1 MNSTSLSSESRALT
15 ARGTMQPWQFF
26 LTASFLAAA
35 AAVWLSPPSSPVA
48 LLFLSLGIAAAGA
61 CASALYALLTAVA
74 GRSGAETGVSGS
86 VRETLEREKLLTL
99 RAIKD
104 LEFDRA
110 MGKVSAAD
118 AAPLEVRLRARAI
131 DIMRQLDDRESL
143 RARIEADFAG
153 RRAQDSGLR
162 ADDSGLR
169 TQGSTLRTGEAV
181 PLQCGACATTNDP
194 DAKFCKSCGAKL

>member
-1 MNSTSLSSESRALT
+1 MNSTSLSSGPRAT
-15 ARGTMQPWQFF
+15 GSIQPWQFF

-35 AAVWLSPPSSPVA
+35 AAVWLSPPASPVA

-61 CASALYALLTAVA
+61 CAAALFAVLTAIA
-74 GRSGAETGVSGS
+74 GRSSAETGVSGS

-99 RAIKD
+99 RSIKD

-118 AAPLEVRLRARAI
+118 AAPLEARLRARAI

-143 RARIEADFAG
+143 RARIEQDFA
-153 RRAQDSGLR
+153 RLTAQDSGLR
-162 ADDSGLR
+162 AQEASQAPGALR
-169 TQGSTLRTGEAV
+169 PAPATCTS
-181 PLQCGACATTNDP
+181 CGTANEP
-194 DAKFCKSCGAKL
+194 DANFCKKCGAKL

>member
-1 MNSTSLSSESRALT
+1 MNSTSLTSETPALK
-15 ARGTMQPWQFF
+15 RGAMQPWQFF

-61 CASALYALLTAVA
+61 CATALFALLTALA

-110 MGKVSAAD
+110 MGKVSGAD
-118 AAPLEVRLRARAI
+118 ATPLEARLRARAI

-143 RARIEADFAG
+143 RARIEGDFAG
-153 RRAQDSGLR
+153 LRAQGSGLRAQDSGPEPGALGPGPVMC
-162 ADDSGLR
+162 A
-169 TQGSTLRTGEAV
+169 
-181 PLQCGACATTNDP
+181 ACATANDP
-194 DAKFCKSCGAKL
+194 DAAFCKRCGAKL

>member
-1 MNSTSLSSESRALT
+1 MNSTSLSSGPRAT
-15 ARGTMQPWQFF
+15 GGMQPWQFF

-61 CASALYALLTAVA
+61 CAAALFAVLTAIA
-74 GRSGAETGVSGS
+74 GRTSAETGVSGS

-99 RAIKD
+99 RSIKD

-118 AAPLEVRLRARAI
+118 AAPLEARLRARAI

-143 RARIEADFAG
+143 RAKIEQDFAQREATG
-153 RRAQDSGLR
+153 HRPEAMGLCN
-162 ADDSGLR
+162 
-169 TQGSTLRTGEAV
+169 
-181 PLQCGACATTNDP
+181 CGTANEP
-194 DAKFCKSCGAKL
+194 DANFCKKCGAKL